1 VRLAAFIFSGVLLAG
16 CSRDRDQSPYA
27 AGAASF
33 VAEDAGQIPL
43 TSPGTPTRMERSTIE
58 VPLFEELPEA
68 DYGPAEFENDTTV
81 ADRAQATVSRQQRA
95 TDTVRIDSVQPAPVP
110 LVRPQTPQP
119 VPAPA
124 EPTPPVATPAPRPPT
139 PVPAEPTPPVPVPQP
154 RPPTP
159 SVPATPPA
167 SDTSGGSD
175 EGGGSAPGG
184 S

>member
-1 VRLAAFIFSGVLLAG
+1 VRLAAFVFSGVLLAG

-43 TSPGTPTRMERSTIE
+43 TSPGTPTRVERSTIE
-58 VPLFEELPEA
+58 VPLFEELPES
-68 DYGPAEFENDTTV
+68 DYGPAEFENDTTL
-81 ADRAQATVSRQQRA
+81 ADRTQATVSRQQRVI
-95 TDTVRIDSVQPAPVP
+95 DTVRIDSVQPAPVP

-124 EPTPPVATPAPRPPT
+124 ELTPPVAAPAPRPPT
-139 PVPAEPTPPVPVPQP
+139 PVPAEPTPVPVPQP

-159 SVPATPPA
+159 SAPATPPA
-167 SDTSGGSD
+167 SDTGGGSD
-175 EGGGSAPGG
+175 EGGGSGSGG